1 MKVHVKRSKLSTLNF
16 VFILDEDIVMI
27 LTAAIFVTSTVA
39 SDTVSVAF
47 ALLCF
52 TFGLARAF
60 EEALPTC
67 VAVKTSCLSQI

>member
-1 MKVHVKRSKLSTLNF
+1 MKVHVKRSKLSTLYF

-47 ALLCF
+47 APLCF